1 MIGIICEQSF
11 GFSKRGKCCNCGN
24 KHTKEIIIMGEQ
36 ERFIKLCDECYK
48 ELKERIKSFGE

>member
-24 KHTKEIIIMGEQ
+24 KHTKEIIIMG
-36 ERFIKLCDECYK
+36 
-48 ELKERIKSFGE
+48 